1 MADKTNATGQG
12 FFKKIPKFLLVV
24 AVLNVLLCLYGGL
37 GYWELIKIALIV
49 GAVFLGTKGKKGVAI
64 ICGIL
69 VLAIAILPSVSALPY
84 I

>member
-37 GYWELIKIALIV
+37 GY
-49 GAVFLGTKGKKGVAI
+49 
-64 ICGIL
+64 
-69 VLAIAILPSVSALPY
+69 
-84 I
+84 